1 MPMVFLIKT
10 SGLIFYLNLAVQ
22 QIVDVP
28 GNILKFVNISGR
40 LFLIIKKS
48 SKEVCDAKVILGK
61 KFTR

>member
-1 MPMVFLIKT
+1 MPMVFLIKI

-48 SKEVCDAKVILGK
+48 SKGSL
-61 KFTR
+61 